1 MNAHQRRPRRTWLAA
16 ATLLIVSGSGAL
28 VGCSKDDDAAPSST
42 ETSQS
47 PALARESF
55 AQPALEA
62 LQQALSSYEEARSSL
77 AHDRLDEVRAPAT
90 AVASSLQEAETESAS
105 LSPRLQSILAES
117 ARVATSLG
125 GATDLE
131 AAREAFGELSRLLL
145 VLENIDPR
153 ILEGWQVYSC
163 PMTTTFPK
171 WMQPRGDL
179 ENPFM
184 GQAMPGCGLETDT
197 TVVPP
202 TSLMEIEAHVEHAHE
217 GEISH
222 YTCSMHPSV
231 KSQEPGTCPICS
243 MDLVPVTREEVE
255 TGVIFMDAQRR
266 QAIGVRTDTV
276 ARRQVSVRIRA
287 AGKITY
293 DETRLAEVTVKYR
306 GFVGK
311 LHADS
316 TGIRVRKGKPL
327 FTLYSPE
334 LYAAQDELFTAL
346 ESQRRARETSAPNR
360 ADYLVDAARKRLRL
374 WDVQEWQIDEI
385 LTRGE
390 PEQYLPILSTVDGY
404 VIEKN
409 IFEGATVEPGDVLYR
424 VAGLER
430 IWIDAAVYESEL
442 PSIAEGQK
450 AEVTLPYLP
459 GRKFQGQVSFIYP
472 YLEDRTRT
480 GRVRIELPNPGLELK
495 PDMYANVEFV
505 SNLGERLVV
514 PEEAVLYAG
523 PRRLVFLD
531 LGEGRLRAQ
540 EIEIG
545 VKSGDDFVVLS
556 GLEVGDVVVTSGNF
570 LVAAESRLK
579 SATKQW

>member
-1 MNAHQRRPRRTWLAA
+1 MT
-16 ATLLIVSGSGAL
+16 S
-28 VGCSKDDDAAPSST
+28 CSKDEGAPPSNT
-42 ETSQS
+42 KTTQTPPLEREEFPQ
-47 PALARESF
+47 PVLQALHEALA
-55 AQPALEA
+55 
-62 LQQALSSYEEARSSL
+62 SYEEARSSL

-90 AVASSLQEAETESAS
+90 GVAYSLEEAEAEAETGSAS
-105 LSPRLQSILAES
+105 LSPRVQAILAES
-117 ARVATSLG
+117 ARAATSLG
-125 GATDLE
+125 EAMDLD

-145 VLENIDPR
+145 VLTNVDPCV
-153 ILEGWQVYSC
+153 LEGRHVYSC
-163 PMTTTFPK
+163 PMTSTFPK
-171 WMQPRGDL
+171 WMQPRGEL

-184 GQAMPGCGLETDT
+184 GQAMPSCGVETDT
-197 TVVPP
+197 TVAPP
-202 TSLMEIEAHVEHAHE
+202 TSLPEVEAHVEHAHD

-266 QAIGVRTDTV
+266 QAIGVRTEAV
-276 ARRQVSVRIRA
+276 ARREVSVRLRA

-306 GFVGK
+306 GFIGK
-311 LHADS
+311 LHADA
-316 TGIRVRKGKPL
+316 TGVRVRKGKPL

-360 ADYLVDAARKRLRL
+360 ADYLVEAARKRLRL

-390 PEQYLPILSTVDGY
+390 PEQYLPIVSPVDGY

-409 IFEGATVEPGDVLYR
+409 VFEGATVEPGEVLYR

-430 IWIDAAVYESEL
+430 IWIDAAVHESEL
-442 PSIAEGQK
+442 PSISEGQE
-450 AEVTLPYLP
+450 AQVTLPYLP

-480 GRVRIELPNPGLELK
+480 GRIRIELPNSGLELK
-495 PDMYANVEFV
+495 PDMYANVELV
-505 SNLGERLVV
+505 SDLGERLVV

-523 PRRLVFLD
+523 PRHLVFLD
-531 LGEGRLRAQ
+531 LGEGRLRPQ

-545 VKSGDDFVVLS
+545 VKSGDDYVVLS
-556 GLEVGDVVVTSGNF
+556 GLEAGDVVVTSGNF

>member
-1 MNAHQRRPRRTWLAA
+1 M
-16 ATLLIVSGSGAL
+16 
-28 VGCSKDDDAAPSST
+28 
-42 ETSQS
+42 
-47 PALARESF
+47 
-55 AQPALEA
+55 
-62 LQQALSSYEEARSSL
+62 
-77 AHDRLDEVRAPAT
+77 
-90 AVASSLQEAETESAS
+90 
-105 LSPRLQSILAES
+105 
-117 ARVATSLG
+117 
-125 GATDLE
+125 
-131 AAREAFGELSRLLL
+131 
-145 VLENIDPR
+145 
-153 ILEGWQVYSC
+153 
-163 PMTTTFPK
+163 
-171 WMQPRGDL
+171 
-179 ENPFM
+179 
-184 GQAMPGCGLETDT
+184 
-197 TVVPP
+197 
-202 TSLMEIEAHVEHAHE
+202 EHAHD

-266 QAIGVRTDTV
+266 QAIGVRTEAV
-276 ARRQVSVRIRA
+276 ARREVSVRLRA

-306 GFVGK
+306 GFIGK
-311 LHADS
+311 LHADA
-316 TGIRVRKGKPL
+316 TGVRVRKGKPL

-360 ADYLVDAARKRLRL
+360 ADYLVEAARKRLRL
-374 WDVQEWQIDEI
+374 WDVQEWQIDAI

-390 PEQYLPILSTVDGY
+390 PEQYLPIVSPVDGY

-409 IFEGATVEPGDVLYR
+409 VFEGATVEPGEVLYR

-430 IWIDAAVYESEL
+430 IWVVAAVYESEL
-442 PSIAEGQK
+442 PSISEGQE

-459 GRKFQGQVSFIYP
+459 GTKFQGQVSFIYP

-480 GRVRIELPNPGLELK
+480 GRIRIELPNPGLELK
-495 PDMYANVEFV
+495 PDMYANVELV

-523 PRRLVFLD
+523 PRHLVFLD
-531 LGEGRLRAQ
+531 LGEGRLRPQ

-545 VKSGDDFVVLS
+545 VKSGDDYVVLS
-556 GLEVGDVVVTSGNF
+556 GLEAGDVVVTSGNF